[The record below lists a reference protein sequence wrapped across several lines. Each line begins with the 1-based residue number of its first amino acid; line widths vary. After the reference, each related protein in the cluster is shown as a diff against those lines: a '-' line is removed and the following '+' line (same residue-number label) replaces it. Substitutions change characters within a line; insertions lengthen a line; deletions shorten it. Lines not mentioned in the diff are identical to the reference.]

1 MWKCKEMKSI
11 KKYTTIVIGVMM
23 VAFAISVFYTPN
35 KIVSGGVSGIATILF
50 HTVGIPTSVSFTV
63 INGVLL
69 LLALKYLGFSFV
81 KGTILGSVLIS
92 VFVELFSNVSP
103 LTDDL
108 FLASIFGSV
117 LYGFGIG
124 LTLTEGA
131 STGGTDILGRLVQR
145 LFPYVKIGSLLLVV
159 DAIVIILSL
168 LIFRQVDL
176 TLYGIIALFFSS
188 FSINVLI
195 SKLNVSK
202 LAFIVSDDGVNIAQ
216 DLVSRSPR
224 GVTIIDAT
232 GAYSM
237 EQKKVLL
244 CALKENEI
252 PDFQA
257 EVLSLDKNAFII
269 YSESQQIVGKGFR
282 VYR

>member
-1 MWKCKEMKSI
+1 MKSI

-50 HTVGIPTSVSFTV
+50 HTVGIPTSMSFTV

-81 KGTILGSVLIS
+81 KGTILGSALIS
-92 VFVELFSNVSP
+92 VFVELFSNVPP

-159 DAIVIILSL
+159 DAVVIILSL

-202 LAFIVSDDGVNIAQ
+202 LAFVISNDGSNIAHK
-216 DLVSRSPR
+216 LISHSPR
-224 GVTIIDAT
+224 GVTILDAT

-237 EQKKVLL
+237 EQKNVLL

-257 EVLSLDKNAFII
+257 EVLTLDQNAFII

>member
-1 MWKCKEMKSI
+1 MCKEMKSV
-11 KKYTTIVIGVMM
+11 KKYAAIVVGVMM

-35 KIVSGGVSGIATILF
+35 KIVSGGVSGIATILY
-50 HTVGIPTSVSFTV
+50 HTAGIPTSMSFTV

-81 KGTILGSVLIS
+81 KGTVLGSALIS
-92 VFVELFSNVSP
+92 VFVELFSRVPP

-108 FLASIFGSV
+108 FLATIFGAV

-131 STGGTDILGRLVQR
+131 STGGTDILGRLVQCV
-145 LFPYVKIGSLLLVV
+145 FPYIKIGSLLLFV
-159 DAIVIILSL
+159 DAIVILLSL
-168 LIFRQVDL
+168 VIFRQVDL
-176 TLYGIIALFFSS
+176 ALYGIIALFFSS
-188 FSINVLI
+188 FSINILI

-202 LAFIVSDDGVNIAQ
+202 LAFVVTDKGVNIAR
-216 DLVSRSPR
+216 DLVAKSPR

-237 EQKKVLL
+237 DQKKILM

-257 EVLSLDKNAFII
+257 EVLGLDQNAFII

>member
-1 MWKCKEMKSI
+1 MKSI

-202 LAFIVSDDGVNIAQ
+202 LAFVISNDGSNIAHK
-216 DLVSRSPR
+216 LISHSPR
-224 GVTIIDAT
+224 GVTILDAT

-237 EQKKVLL
+237 EPKNVLL

-257 EVLSLDKNAFII
+257 EVLTLDQNAFII